1 MTSDTSTGLAD
12 ILARAARGAFP
23 PPDGS
28 VTFLP
33 QPSERDA
40 GVIAFTAHTVVFTDA
55 DHAELAALLPPDDLG
70 APLCPPFL
78 SELTAR
84 TGRGVVNVDLLT
96 VADPLPGPPP
106 LDLRETKD
114 RGHPRIVRA
123 LRHRDEVRAWT
134 VPGGTLVI
142 GRGVAGRW
150 ETALEVDPAA
160 RGRGL
165 GRMLARAARHLVP
178 AGAPLWAQVAPG
190 NAASVRALLSAGF
203 TPVGAEALL
212 ARPHGAAVRP
222 HGAART
228 PD

>member
-1 MTSDTSTGLAD
+1 MTPHAADLAD
-12 ILARAARGAFP
+12 ILARAASGAFP

-55 DHAELAALLPPDDLG
+55 DHRQLRALLPPDDLG

-78 SELTAR
+78 TALTAR
-84 TGRGVVNVDLLT
+84 TGRDVNNIDLLT
-96 VADPLPGPPP
+96 VAAPLPGPPP
-106 LDLRETKD
+106 LDLHETTD
-114 RGHPRIVRA
+114 RGHPRVLRA
-123 LRHRDEVRAWT
+123 LLHRDDVRVWT
-134 VPGGTLVI
+134 VRGGTLTI

-150 ETALEVDPAA
+150 ETALEVEPAA

-165 GRMLARAARHLVP
+165 GRQLARAARHLVTD
-178 AGAPLWAQVAPG
+178 GAPLWAQVAPG

-203 TPVGAEALL
+203 APVGAEALL
-212 ARPHGAAVRP
+212 VRP
-222 HGAART
+222 HDPAGLPA
-228 PD
+228 

>member
-1 MTSDTSTGLAD
+1 MTGGAPAGGASPRLAD

-23 PPDGS
+23 PADGS

-55 DHAELAALLPPDDLG
+55 DHAELAGLLPPDDLG

-78 SELTAR
+78 SQLTAR
-84 TGRGVVNVDLLT
+84 TGRSVHTIDLLT
-96 VADPLPGPPP
+96 VAEPRPGPPP
-106 LDLRETKD
+106 LELHETLDRE
-114 RGHPRIVRA
+114 HPRITRA

-134 VPGGTLVI
+134 VPGGTLVL

-150 ETALEVDPAA
+150 EAALEVEPEA
-160 RGRGL
+160 RGGGL
-165 GRMLARAARHLVP
+165 GRALARSARHLVP
-178 AGAPLWAQVAPG
+178 GGAPLWAQVAPG

-212 ARPHGAAVRP
+212 VRP
-222 HGAART
+222 GDA
-228 PD
+228 